1 MAFLKHLMNQR
12 TYFFSLLLLLFAF
25 FICVWFFFIPFEN
38 LLIYLNHFRPD
49 KPYQFFTSK
58 HHFYFRIFLALI
70 SFSIILLISLL
81 QTKTKQYLE
90 LVKTLKK
97 EILLL
102 IDKTKAKTI
111 QVLRTED
118 RPYLYLLFFV
128 LSIGIITRLF
138 YLDRPVFHDEA
149 KTIYSFVSK
158 SWVDTISNYY
168 VPNNHVFHSVLSRIC
183 YLVFGNEE
191 WVFRLP
197 VFFSGCCTLVLCYLY
212 ARSFFNKHIAII
224 LLALI
229 TNGIPLVSYSVNARG
244 YILITVCFLLLL
256 LVIKE
261 LSKDKGNTVLYIF
274 FVLVSSIGLWTA
286 PVMAMSLFFVFYWFL
301 LDGGRQ
307 KLFYRLKR
315 SFVALLFIGST
326 TFLLYS
332 PIIVR
337 CGINALTSNPYVK
350 EQTFKTILEK
360 LPSYLLLYWNF
371 LTAGY
376 SPSIKYVL
384 VCLFVLGVLY
394 HASSKHSRNLF
405 FSLILSAFSIF
416 FILKRL
422 PFDRTILFVYP
433 LFWSFNA
440 TGAYYIL
447 KFISKKT
454 GQGIKTLCFYFS
466 VIAFFYSSILCIKNK
481 GIIKSYQNQ
490 TCVEAEII
498 VEDIQKHLKK
508 GNKIET
514 STPLAGPIRYYL
526 LKKDLDEEI
535 LHWHHKGKDKGPLL
549 NSNKV
554 YIITRNG
561 RNSLSSYGYNDSFSV
576 IGFSK
581 PKLWRQYQNTVE
593 VYVIEKLL

>member
-1 MAFLKHLMNQR
+1 MAFLKHLMNQK
-12 TYFFSLLLLLFAF
+12 TYFFSLLTLLFAF
-25 FICVWFFFIPFEN
+25 FICVWLFFIPYEN
-38 LLIYLNHFRPD
+38 LLLYINHFRPD
-49 KPYQFFTSK
+49 KPYQFFTSQY
-58 HHFYFRIFLALI
+58 HFYFRVFLALI
-70 SFSIILLISLL
+70 SFSIVLLFSLL
-81 QTKTKQYLE
+81 QIKTKQYLKF
-90 LVKTLKK
+90 VKTLKK
-97 EILLL
+97 EVLLL

-111 QVLRTED
+111 QFLRTED

-128 LSIGIITRLF
+128 FSIGIITRLF
-138 YLDRPVFHDEA
+138 YLDRPIFHDEA

-183 YLVFGNEE
+183 YLIVGNEE

-212 ARSFFNKHIAII
+212 ARSFFNKHVAII

-244 YILITVCFLLLL
+244 YILITGCFLLLL
-256 LVIKE
+256 LMIKE
-261 LSKDKGNTVLYIF
+261 LSKNRGNIILYF
-274 FVLVSSIGLWTA
+274 LFVFISSIGLWTA
-286 PVMAMSLFFVFYWFL
+286 PVMVMPLFFVFYWFL

-307 KLFYRLKR
+307 NLFYRMKT
-315 SFVALLFIGST
+315 SFVTLLFIGFT
-326 TFLLYS
+326 AFLLYS

-337 CGINALTSNPYVK
+337 CGINALISNPYVK
-350 EQTFKTILEK
+350 EQTFKTILEQF
-360 LPSYLLLYWNF
+360 PSYFVLYWNF
-371 LTAGY
+371 LTSGY

-384 VCLFVLGVLY
+384 MSLFVLGVLY
-394 HASSKHSRNLF
+394 HCSSKHGRNLF
-405 FSLILSAFSIF
+405 ISLVLSAFSTF

-433 LFWSFNA
+433 IFWTFNA
-440 TGAYYIL
+440 SGAYYIL
-447 KFISKKT
+447 KFISNKT
-454 GQGIKTLCFYFS
+454 GQDIKTACLSFS
-466 VIAFFYSSILCIKNK
+466 VIAFFYTSIMCL
-481 GIIKSYQNQ
+481 KSNGTIESYVNQ

-498 VEDIQKHLKK
+498 VSDIQKHLTE

-526 LKKDLDEEI
+526 LKKGLGENI
-535 LHWHHKGKDKGPLL
+535 LHWHNKGKDKGPLL

-554 YIITRNG
+554 YIITRSG
-561 RNSLSSYGYNDSFSV
+561 RNSLSSYGYNDSFSI

-581 PKLWRQYQNTVE
+581 PKLWRKYQNTVE